1 MGSRGAAAASERH
14 CGVAKAQASP
24 ENKPP
29 SNIPGAREGAF
40 PRRERSADAAIAV
53 KNNSIGIKGKRMR
66 LGKFSHMAVATL
78 AIATLATG
86 CASSGGDEADA
97 AAPTNG
103 GEFVDNSGGDT
114 SGMTNEGTR
123 GLLESVYFD
132 YDSSAIRSDQRS
144 VLQGNAS
151 KIGQNAGWRM
161 IVVEGHCDERGSEEY
176 NLALGERRAA
186 AVKQY
191 LVDSGVAGAKVD
203 TVSFGEAK
211 AAVQGHDESAWKW
224 NRRAEFVV
232 SQ

>member
-1 MGSRGAAAASERH
+1 
-14 CGVAKAQASP
+14 
-24 ENKPP
+24 
-29 SNIPGAREGAF
+29 
-40 PRRERSADAAIAV
+40 
-53 KNNSIGIKGKRMR
+53 MR
-66 LGKFSHMAVATL
+66 LGRFSHMAVATL
-78 AIATLATG
+78 AVATLAFG
-86 CASSGGDEADA
+86 CASSGGDEEA
-97 AAPTNG
+97 ATPAG
-103 GEFVDNSGGDT
+103 GSEFVDNSAGDT
-114 SGMTNEGTR
+114 SGMSSEGQR
-123 GLLESVYFD
+123 GLLENVLFD
-132 YDSSAIRSDQRS
+132 YDSSAIRSDQRV

-151 KIGQNAGWRM
+151 KIGQNSWKM

-191 LVDSGVAGAKVD
+191 LVDSGVSGAKLD